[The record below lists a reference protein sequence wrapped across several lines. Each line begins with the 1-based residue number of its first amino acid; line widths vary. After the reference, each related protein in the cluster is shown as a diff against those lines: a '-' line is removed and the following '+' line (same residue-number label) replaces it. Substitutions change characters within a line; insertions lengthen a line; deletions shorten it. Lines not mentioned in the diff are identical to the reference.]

1 MCCVIIYKPKGITAD
16 KELLELRFK
25 SNNDSWGFALNGEA
39 WIRDTSFRDFWSQF
53 LSSGANF
60 DEVLIQFR
68 TATSGKE
75 KDCGKQPILI
85 KNKCFFFLNGN
96 LKDYFGKDEP
106 DTVLYAREYLD
117 KLPVN
122 FLENK
127 EIMKKITEDA
137 KINGA
142 KMAFMDSNGKVYLI
156 NDEAGIWEKGMWF
169 SNPRLGSYAGFGFS
183 GIYPYKNGEK
193 RYNL

>member
-1 MCCVIIYKPKGITAD
+1 MCCVIIFKPEGVIAD

-25 SNNDSWGFALNGEA
+25 SNNDSWGIASGSDLFVGVDQSVFWRELNA
-39 WIRDTSFRDFWSQF
+39 SWIKDSF
-53 LSSGANF
+53 
-60 DEVLIQFR
+60 LIHFR

-75 KDCGKQPILI
+75 KDNGVQPITL
-85 KNKCFFFLNGN
+85 KNDTRFFLNGN

-117 KLPVN
+117 KLPDN

-127 EIMKKITEDA
+127 EIMEKITEDA
-137 KINGA
+137 KINNA
-142 KMAFMDSNGKVYLI
+142 KMAFMDKKGKVYLI
-156 NDEAGIWEKGMWF
+156 NDEAGVWEKGIWF
-169 SNPRLGSYAGFGFS
+169 SNPRLGQYAGFGFS
-183 GIYPYKNGEK
+183 GIYPYKEGEK